1 MSSPWFEVAIA
12 SLPVAG
18 AIVVAFV
25 PRWAEVRERRR
36 TRYAEAVQALVA
48 WAEVPY
54 RVARRLDDDPETLAD
69 LVTLGHDLQQEL
81 AFHQA
86 WVSTE
91 SKAVGQLYGDVANAM
106 RSAVGPAIQAAW
118 TKPPVSRPEDM
129 NMGDLGIDREALLGL
144 LGRIGDASRTRF
156 GWRRWLTRSS
166 RSRVFTDRVVAPAS
180 SHQPTGR

>member
-12 SLPVAG
+12 SVPVAG

-48 WAEVPY
+48 WAEFPY
-54 RVARRLDDDPETLAD
+54 RVARRIDDAPMTLAA

-91 SKAVGQLYGDVANAM
+91 SKAVGQLFGDVANAI
-106 RSAVGPAIQAAW
+106 RLAAGPAIQTAW
-118 TKPPVSRPEDM
+118 TRPPVSQPEEM
-129 NMGDLGIDREALLGL
+129 NLGDLGVDREALLKL
-144 LGRIGDASRTRF
+144 LVRVGDASRTRF
-156 GWRRWLTRSS
+156 GWRRW
-166 RSRVFTDRVVAPAS
+166 FTGSQSKLFSEPVRAPATTT
-180 SHQPTGR
+180 HDGRDR